1 MIRSLLAT
9 TSLCLLIYSVI
20 ATSSMNKLTSLDD
33 LHWKN
38 RVIVVFIDSE
48 SNDNNAVREWVSTNG
63 CRLDDREV
71 IVISINEQKSEL
83 LANKPAD
90 KRSIDLDEAT
100 IQTLMQ
106 RRKFSDDSFE
116 LLLIGKDGGVKAN
129 SNRIQDLD
137 EFITQIDGMPMRRQE
152 VGKDQLTSDC

>member
-1 MIRSLLAT
+1 MD
-9 TSLCLLIYSVI
+9 
-20 ATSSMNKLTSLDD
+20 KLTSLDD

-38 RVIVVFIDSE
+38 RVIVVFTDSG
-48 SNDNNAVREWVSTNG
+48 STDDNAVREWVSTNG

-71 IVISINEQKSEL
+71 IVIAINERKSEL

-100 IQTLMQ
+100 IQTLVQ

-137 EFITQIDGMPMRRQE
+137 EFIKQIDGMPMRRQE
-152 VGKDQLTSDC
+152 VGKDQLASDC